1 MPPERSMQITARVE
15 FRMLVV
21 LAAVVSAGL
30 NQGCQRQSDEGQR
43 AYWDLNKASAKNIC
57 PGGTPELPQ
66 ANLDVRL
73 LFEQKEFPPGEY
85 QVIVYRSAADSPRNV
100 GNTGTVTA
108 EDGAAALRVK
118 LRLDQL
124 EPGPHTL
131 SIGTWPNVKY
141 CDVHVK

>member
-1 MPPERSMQITARVE
+1 
-15 FRMLVV
+15 MLVG

-66 ANLDVRL
+66 ANLDLRL
-73 LFEQKEFPPGEY
+73 LFEQREFPPGEY
-85 QVIVYRSAADSPRNV
+85 HVVVYRSADSPRNV
-100 GNTGTVTA
+100 GNTGIVTA
-108 EDGAAALRVK
+108 EDGTAALRVK
-118 LRLDQL
+118 LRLDEL
-124 EPGPHTL
+124 EPGPYTL
-131 SIGTWPNVKY
+131 SIGTWPDVKY

>member
-1 MPPERSMQITARVE
+1 MHATAGVQ
-15 FRMLVV
+15 FRALVV
-21 LAAVVSAGL
+21 LAVVVSAGL
-30 NQGCQRQSDEGQR
+30 HQGCQRRSDEGQR

-57 PGGTPELPQ
+57 PGGTPELPRT
-66 ANLDVRL
+66 NLDVRL

-100 GNTGTVTA
+100 GNTGIVTA

-118 LRLDQL
+118 LRSDQL
-124 EPGPHTL
+124 DPGPYTL

-141 CDVHVK
+141 CDVQVK

>member
-1 MPPERSMQITARVE
+1 MQVTARDT

-30 NQGCQRQSDEGQR
+30 TQACQRQSDAGQR

-73 LFEQKEFPPGEY
+73 LFEQKEFPPGQY
-85 QVIVYRSAADSPRNV
+85 QVVVYRSAADSPRNV
-100 GNTGTVTA
+100 GNTGIVTA

-118 LRLDQL
+118 LRLDELQ
-124 EPGPHTL
+124 PGPYTL
-131 SIGTWPNVKY
+131 SIGTWPDVKY

>member
-1 MPPERSMQITARVE
+1 
-15 FRMLVV
+15 MLVV
-21 LAAVVSAGL
+21 LAAVLFGGL
-30 NQGCQRQSDEGQR
+30 NQGCQRQSDEGPR

-66 ANLDVRL
+66 ANLNVRL

-85 QVIVYRSAADSPRNV
+85 QVVVYRSAADSPRNV
-100 GNTGTVTA
+100 GNTGIVSA

-124 EPGPHTL
+124 DPGPYTL

>member
-1 MPPERSMQITARVE
+1 MHETAGVQFRV
-15 FRMLVV
+15 LVV

-30 NQGCQRQSDEGQR
+30 HQGCQRRSDQGQR

-66 ANLDVRL
+66 TNLDVRL
-73 LFEQKEFPPGEY
+73 LFGQEEFPPGEY
-85 QVIVYRSAADSPRNV
+85 QVVVYRSAADSPRNV
-100 GNTGTVTA
+100 GNTGIVTA

-124 EPGPHTL
+124 DPGPYTL

-141 CDVHVK
+141 CDVRVK

>member
-1 MPPERSMQITARVE
+1 MQVTGRAE
-15 FRMLVV
+15 TQMLVV
-21 LAAVVSAGL
+21 LAAVLFGGL

-85 QVIVYRSAADSPRNV
+85 QVVVYRSATDSARNV
-100 GNTGTVTA
+100 GNTGIVTA

-124 EPGPHTL
+124 DPGPYTL